1 MAKLNSHSPI
11 MITKKYLKL
20 VMKRLILVD
29 PKLELCQC
37 WEKAFQHLPNVE
49 IIQGKFEKLSQ
60 FDCMVSAA
68 NSFGLMD
75 GGVDLAI
82 ANFFGQDLVNK
93 VQKQILEEYLGEQ
106 PIGTSLIVETGH
118 IKHPFIA
125 HTPTMRVP
133 QPIAHTDNVY
143 WAMWAMLL
151 TVRKHNQ
158 QNSKLIEIIACPGLG
173 TSTGKMSFSE
183 AAQQMALAYQNFLN
197 PPTNLDWEVVTKR
210 PKPFYPYVIAVELY
224 QKNKLKV

>member
-1 MAKLNSHSPI
+1 
-11 MITKKYLKL
+11 
-20 VMKRLILVD
+20 MKRLILVD
-29 PKLELCQC
+29 PKLELCQY
-37 WEKAFQHLPNVE
+37 WEQAFLNLPNVE
-49 IIQGKFEKLSQ
+49 IIQGTFEKLPQ
-60 FDCMVSAA
+60 FDCIVSAA

-82 ANFFGQDLVNK
+82 ANFFGHDLVNR
-93 VQKQILEEYLGEQ
+93 VQQQILEEYLGEQ
-106 PIGTSLIVETGH
+106 PVGTSLIVETRH

-151 TVRKHNQ
+151 AVRKHNR

-173 TSTGKMSFSE
+173 TSAGKMSFSE
-183 AAQQMALAYQNFLN
+183 AGQQMALAYQNFLN
-197 PPTNLDWEVVTKR
+197 PPTNLDWEVVTER
-210 PKPFYPYVIAVELY
+210 PKPFYPYAVAVELY
-224 QKNKLKV
+224 QQISRKTNIKS